1 MTVVADN
8 YAKVLLEQNVS
19 QDSIAQMEDLLKEP
33 HVKDALSNP
42 FIPRQ
47 SKHRVIDQL
56 FPSEVHSFV
65 KVLTDNGDVPLAEE
79 MMQTYEELAQAQDG
93 CICAT
98 LRYVTKPDDVQVE
111 KLKQYVGKK
120 YGRKSVELKLEQDP
134 ALVGGFVLI
143 VGDQVLD
150 KSLKTAILRMQRHFA
165 IR

>member
-8 YAKVLLEQNVS
+8 YAKVLLEQNIS
-19 QDSIAQMEDLLKEP
+19 KDSVAQMEDLLNEP

-47 SKHRVIDQL
+47 SKHRVIDRL
-56 FPSEVHSFV
+56 FPSEVRSFV

-79 MMQTYEELAQAQDG
+79 MMQTYEQLAQERDG
-93 CICAT
+93 RICAT
-98 LRYVTKPDDVQVE
+98 LRYVTKPDDAQAE
-111 KLKQYVGKK
+111 KLKQYIGKK

-134 ALVGGFVLI
+134 SLVGGFVLI